1 MTPGDRTGIEDT
13 LVRMVERMSRG
24 SMSRKEFLK
33 RATALGLSVPAVATI
48 LAACGAEEAET
59 AKSPEPLST
68 TLPAELSLYNW
79 SEYISPDAIKGFEKK
94 YGIKVVES
102 YYDSNE
108 ALLAKLE
115 AGATGYDVIVPDGMT
130 VHIMLKMGLI
140 QPLHMEYIPN
150 IKNAMPS
157 LQKPEYD
164 PETDGNKYSIP
175 YQWGTTGI
183 GHRKDLLPEPVT
195 SWESM
200 WDPAHK
206 GEMTML
212 NDIRDTLGA
221 GLLSLGYSLN
231 TTSQDE
237 LDQALEKLIEQK
249 PLVKAYDSINIKRS
263 LVSGTPLCHGWSG
276 YVLQAYDE
284 LGPEKLEY
292 VLPSE
297 AFAMYCDNMAIPT
310 TAASP
315 YAAHLFMDYV
325 LDPKVAGQI
334 VDYTWYSSPVPEAE
348 QYSDPLV
355 WDFVPS
361 EETLAR
367 GELIQDVGEFRASYD
382 EAWRQLRSA

>member
-1 MTPGDRTGIEDT
+1 
-13 LVRMVERMSRG
+13 
-24 SMSRKEFLK
+24 
-33 RATALGLSVPAVATI
+33 
-48 LAACGAEEAET
+48 
-59 AKSPEPLST
+59 
-68 TLPAELSLYNW
+68 
-79 SEYISPDAIKGFEKK
+79 
-94 YGIKVVES
+94 
-102 YYDSNE
+102 
-108 ALLAKLE
+108 
-115 AGATGYDVIVPDGMT
+115 
-130 VHIMLKMGLI
+130 
-140 QPLHMEYIPN
+140 
-150 IKNAMPS
+150 
-157 LQKPEYD
+157 
-164 PETDGNKYSIP
+164 
-175 YQWGTTGI
+175 
-183 GHRKDLLPEPVT
+183 
-195 SWESM
+195 
-200 WDPAHK
+200 
-206 GEMTML
+206 
-212 NDIRDTLGA
+212 
-221 GLLSLGYSLN
+221 
-231 TTSQDE
+231 
-237 LDQALEKLIEQK
+237 
-249 PLVKAYDSINIKRS
+249 VKAYDSINIKRS